1 MSSFGERFRQLR
13 LQKGMTQQEL
23 IDEFNKK
30 YDYSFGKTTISQ
42 YENNKRIPEI
52 TTLQKLS
59 EYFSVSIDYLL
70 GMTDYP
76 YITSRLL
83 REDNTNQDIE
93 SIKNAYENLKSK
105 ITLDNS
111 LSVQDKETLIGLINV
126 SLARLK

>member
-111 LSVQDKETLIGLINV
+111 LSVQ
-126 SLARLK
+126 